1 MRGALGEVQELDGS
15 GGLPLILLALV
26 LILRLDVRR
35 TNDTIR
41 DIFVALVIIVHLTVI
56 IRPGTVV
63 VVVRSGAMSGSVVSV
78 AVGSPVISCIPLA
91 VGSRASLDS
100 SRCAQG
106 SASVR
111 LFGRGRSRGGSR
123 PCLDRVIVLAEELW
137 DSQHPPAL
145 CSCVVRGAYIH
156 RFVVHAA
163 AEKVAAQVLC
173 YASAIWASRYPGP
186 EPGSL
191 HSGGCCEPVRMPR
204 TVLPA
209 GPLELVIFG
218 LRNGHREDAVERLV
232 ILVQSQ
238 ISKSWGV
245 RSSNGI
251 QTWPCVG
258 STQS

>member
-1 MRGALGEVQELDGS
+1 
-15 GGLPLILLALV
+15 
-26 LILRLDVRR
+26 
-35 TNDTIR
+35 
-41 DIFVALVIIVHLTVI
+41 
-56 IRPGTVV
+56 
-63 VVVRSGAMSGSVVSV
+63 MSSSVVSV
-78 AVGSPVISCIPLA
+78 AVGSPVISCISLA

-145 CSCVVRGAYIH
+145 CSFVVRGAYIH
-156 RFVVHAA
+156 RFVVHTA

-173 YASAIWASRYPGP
+173 SASAIWASRDPGP

-191 HSGGCCEPVRMPR
+191 HSGGCWEPVRMPR

-218 LRNGHREDAVERLV
+218 LRNGHRGDAVERLV

-238 ISKSWGV
+238 TPKSWGV

-258 STQS
+258 STQVSGSSGGGNVGGVWGGVFITYLRTRRSK